1 MTGGA
6 LPPITTGMVD
16 LDATNLDSVVH
27 VIQLSLTPIFLLTAM
42 ASLLGVFTTRLA
54 RVSDQVKALADKCEG
69 RDDLDRPTR
78 RRLAYLRQRSLLLDG
93 AVILGAVSGAFTCV
107 TVLTLFLG
115 ILRARATQGILFTM
129 FGLAILC
136 IIGALAAFLV
146 EVLLASRGIR
156 EAVDANVRRVEF

>member
-1 MTGGA
+1 MLETGSS
-6 LPPITTGMVD
+6 
-16 LDATNLDSVVH
+16 NLDSVVH

-54 RVSDQVKALADKCEG
+54 RVSDQVKALADKCGGEEP
-69 RDDLDRPTR
+69 DALVL
-78 RRLAYLRQRSLLLDG
+78 RRLAYLKQRSLLLDG
-93 AVILGAVSGAFTCV
+93 AVILGAVSGAFTCA

-115 ILRARATQGILFTM
+115 ILRASATQGILFTM

-136 IIGALAAFLV
+136 TIGALGAFLF

-156 EAVDANVRRVEF
+156 ETVDANVQRVEF

>member
-1 MTGGA
+1 MLDTGSS
-6 LPPITTGMVD
+6 
-16 LDATNLDSVVH
+16 NLDSVVH

-54 RVSDQVKALADKCEG
+54 RVSDQVKALADKCGDPEPDG
-69 RDDLDRPTR
+69 TILRK
-78 RRLAYLRQRSLLLDG
+78 LAYLKRRSLLLDA
-93 AVILGAVSGAFTCV
+93 AVILGAVSGAFTCA

-115 ILRARATQGILFTM
+115 ILRASETQSILFTM

-136 IIGALAAFLV
+136 TIGALGAFLF

-156 EAVDANVRRVEF
+156 ETVDANVQRVEF

>member
-1 MTGGA
+1 MLDTGSS
-6 LPPITTGMVD
+6 
-16 LDATNLDSVVH
+16 NLDSVVH

-54 RVSDQVKALADKCEG
+54 RVSDQVKVLIDACGGNKPDAL
-69 RDDLDRPTR
+69 LL
-78 RRLAYLRQRSLLLDG
+78 RRLVYLKRRSLLLDI
-93 AVILGAVSGAFTCV
+93 AVILGAISGAFTCV

-115 ILRARATQGILFTM
+115 ILRASATQTILFTM

-136 IIGALAAFLV
+136 TIGALGAFLF

-156 EAVDANVRRVEF
+156 ETVNANVQRVEF

>member
-1 MTGGA
+1 MLETGSS
-6 LPPITTGMVD
+6 
-16 LDATNLDSVVH
+16 NLDSVVH

-42 ASLLGVFTTRLA
+42 ASLLSVFTTRLA
-54 RVSDQVKALADKCEG
+54 RVSDQVKALADKCG
-69 RDDLDRPTR
+69 DAKPDALVG
-78 RRLAYLRQRSLLLDG
+78 RRLAYLKQRSLLLDG

-115 ILRARATQGILFTM
+115 ILRASATQGILFTM

-136 IIGALAAFLV
+136 TIGALGAFLF

-156 EAVDANVRRVEF
+156 ETVDANVQRVEF

>member
-1 MTGGA
+1 MLDTGSSS
-6 LPPITTGMVD
+6 
-16 LDATNLDSVVH
+16 LDNVVH

-42 ASLLGVFTTRLA
+42 ASLLSVFTTRLA
-54 RVSDQVKALADKCEG
+54 RVSDQVKAVADKCEG
-69 RDDLDRPTR
+69 NADIDATTR
-78 RRLAYLRQRSLLLDG
+78 RRLAFLRQRSLLLDG

-115 ILRARATQGILFTM
+115 ILRTSETEGILFVM

-136 IIGALAAFLV
+136 IIGALGLFLF